1 MMLRRI
7 ALVSIAAFS
16 LGAAVAFAQSAAPGA
31 GPAPAAG
38 HPHPMHHISRADMC
52 MERFAHRAG
61 HFAYLEARLN
71 LTAEQKPLWAKWQEA
86 LAPGAEKLHAMCMA
100 RAAKPDM
107 HPTIVQR
114 AAFFQE
120 MLAAKAASL
129 QAAQPALTALYN
141 SLTAPQKAIIDR
153 PMGRWGHHH
162 GHHGSHHDGDHDGK
176 GGWHGR
182 MGDKEKPDEAAP
194 KPTP

>member
-1 MMLRRI
+1 MTLRRI
-7 ALVSIAAFS
+7 ALVSIAALS

-31 GPAPAAG
+31 SPPPAAA
-38 HPHPMHHISRADMC
+38 HPHPMHHISHADMC
-52 MERFAHRAG
+52 MERLAHRAG

-71 LTAEQKPLWAKWQEA
+71 LTVEQKPLWAKWQEA

-100 RAAKPDM
+100 HAAKPDM

-120 MLAAKAASL
+120 MLATKAASL

-141 SLTAPQKAIIDR
+141 SLTAPQKAILDR
-153 PMGRWGHHH
+153 PMMHRWGHHH
-162 GHHGSHHDGDHDGK
+162 GHHDGHDGHDGRM
-176 GGWHGR
+176 GGWHGH
-182 MGDKEKPDEAAP
+182 MGDKQKPDEAAP